1 MELLLDVVE
10 LTTAA
15 EMFEVL
21 AVLDVVAYV
30 LLLLWL
36 TLSLLLLL

>member
-21 AVLDVVAYV
+21 AVLDAMAYV